1 MFDTALPTLPGW
13 VPGTATLLAALLL
26 AWIGHRIL
34 YGLGNRL
41 AARTGTGL
49 DDSLLRHGRRP
60 TLAVLLILVAL
71 TFLPAAG
78 LPATALAA
86 LKQVLAVVLTLA
98 IGWLGIA
105 LTNLLTDYVA
115 ARHRLDVADNLLAR
129 RIHTQMRV
137 VRRILATV
145 IGVVVICLVLMSFP
159 RARDIGLSLFAS
171 AGVAGLVIGMA
182 ARPALANLIAG
193 VQIAFTGTI
202 HLDDVVIVEG
212 EWGRIEEIGASYVVV
227 RIWDDRRLV
236 VPLSQFI
243 EKPFQNWTRRTA
255 DLLGTVMLYADYTVP
270 VEAVRAKL
278 KEIVAASPLW
288 DGRVC
293 GLQVTDATDRS
304 VQLRALVSASD
315 ASRAWDLRCLVREEL
330 VKFLQTEHPDCLPQA
345 RAQISSTAPSPGMA
359 RTAASTV
366 GEMA

>member
-13 VPGTATLLAALLL
+13 VPGTAALLAALLL

-34 YGLGNRL
+34 YGLGRRL
-41 AARTGTGL
+41 TARTGTGL
-49 DDSLLRHGRRP
+49 DDSLIRHSRHP
-60 TLAVLLILVAL
+60 ALAILLILVAL
-71 TFLPAAG
+71 AFLPATG
-78 LPATALAA
+78 MATTGLAA
-86 LKQVLAVVLTLA
+86 VKQVLAVVLTLA

-115 ARHRLDVADNLLAR
+115 DHYHLDVADNLLAR

-137 VRRILATV
+137 VQRILATV
-145 IGVVVICLVLMSFP
+145 IGIVVACLVLMSFP

-193 VQIAFTGTI
+193 VQIAFNGTI

-315 ASRAWDLRCLVREEL
+315 ASKAWDLRCLVREEL
-330 VKFLQTEHPDCLPQA
+330 VKFLQSEHPDCLP
-345 RAQISSTAPSPGMA
+345 RVRTQISSTAPSPGMA
-359 RTAASTV
+359 RTAASTA

>member
-1 MFDTALPTLPGW
+1 MPIDALRDLPGW
-13 VPGTATLLAALLL
+13 VPGTATLLVALLG
-26 AWIGHRIL
+26 AWIAHRIL
-34 YGLGNRL
+34 FGLGTRV
-41 AARTGTGL
+41 AARTSTGL

-60 TLAVLLILVAL
+60 ALAILSILVAL
-71 TFLPAAG
+71 TFLPAVD
-78 LPATALAA
+78 LPAPALAA
-86 LKQVLAVVLTLA
+86 VKQVLAVVLTLS

-115 ARHRLDVADNLLAR
+115 GRYRLDVTDNLLAR

-145 IGVVVICLVLMSFP
+145 IGVVVVCLVLMSFP

-171 AGVAGLVIGMA
+171 AGVAGLIIGMA

-243 EKPFQNWTRRTA
+243 EKPFQNWTRHTA

-270 VEAVRAKL
+270 VDDVRARL

-293 GLQVTDATDRS
+293 GLQMTDATDRG
-304 VQLRALVSASD
+304 VELRALVSASD
-315 ASRAWDLRCLVREEL
+315 ASKAWDLRCLVREEL
-330 VKFLQTEHPDCLPQA
+330 VKFLQSEHPGCLP
-345 RAQISSTAPSPGMA
+345 RVRTQISSTAPSPGMA
-359 RTAASTV
+359 RTAASTA
-366 GEMA
+366 GEIA